1 LSNSSAAPAKP
12 KPRLSHVARAS
23 LLIAFFFGV
32 DKALGLLRQV
42 IVGREFGVSAEL
54 DAFNAANNIPDLLF
68 ALISGGALAIA
79 FIPVLSETMEHRGRA
94 EAWALFSRV
103 ANLAFLLTGAA
114 AVVVALFAAPIVR
127 AEIGIAP
134 GFTPELQNL
143 VADLMRL
150 NLVATLI
157 FSISGLVIAGLQANQ
172 HFFLPALAPAVYDLG
187 QIFGALVLAPDEGL
201 HVGPLTLP
209 AAGLGVHGLVYGAIL
224 GAALHLA
231 VQVPGLIR
239 YGFRWSPRVD
249 WRDAGVRQVLRLM
262 GPRILTIGAF
272 QLIFVI
278 QDNLAS
284 RVSVGSVTALTYGWL
299 IMQVP
304 ETLIGTAIATALL
317 PTIAEHFARRDDAAF
332 EAVVARAGRILLVL
346 TLPVAVVLSVALR
359 PLVQLA
365 FDFDPRGTELVV
377 WAARAYLAGLVGHSL
392 LEVAAR
398 AFYARQ
404 NARPPMAAAAL
415 GAGIF
420 ILASLTLY
428 RPLEAAG
435 IALAN
440 SVAFTVEAIFLLI
453 LLARAFPATLR
464 VGAHLM
470 RAGVASAVGGG
481 ACYLVLVLSPWG
493 RVITGALGLT
503 AGAALCLP
511 FLWREVRELRSL

>member
-1 LSNSSAAPAKP
+1 
-12 KPRLSHVARAS
+12 VARAS

-42 IVGREFGVSAEL
+42 IVGRQFGVSAEL

-79 FIPVLSETMEHRGRA
+79 FIPVLSETMQRQGRA

-114 AVVVALFAAPIVR
+114 AVVVAIFAAPIVR
-127 AEIGIAP
+127 AEIGVAP
-134 GFTPELQNL
+134 GFTPDLQDL

-187 QIFGALVLAPDEGL
+187 QIFGALVLAPEEGL
-201 HVGPLTLP
+201 HIGPLVLP
-209 AAGLGVHGLVYGAIL
+209 AAGMGVHGLVYGSIL

-231 VQVPGLIR
+231 VQIPGLIR
-239 YGFRWSPRVD
+239 HGFRWSPRVN
-249 WRDAGVRQVLRLM
+249 WRDPGVRKVLQLM

-317 PTIAEHFARRDDAAF
+317 PTIAEHFARADDAAF
-332 EAVVARAGRILLVL
+332 EAAVARAVRVLVVL
-346 TLPVAVVLSVALR
+346 TLPVAVVLGVALR

-365 FDFDPRGTELVV
+365 FDFDARGTELVV
-377 WAARAYLAGLVGHSL
+377 WASRAYLAGLVGHSL

-404 NARPPMAAAAL
+404 NARLPMAAAAL
-415 GAGIF
+415 GAVVF
-420 ILASLTLY
+420 VVASLVLY

-440 SVAFTVEAIFLLI
+440 SLAFTVEAILLLI

-464 VGAHLM
+464 VGAHLV
-470 RAGVASAVGGG
+470 RAGLAAAVGGVV
-481 ACYLVLVLSPWG
+481 CYLVLALSPWG
-493 RVITGALGLT
+493 SMLTGGLAVA
-503 AGAALCLP
+503 AGAVLTLP
-511 FLWREVRELRSL
+511 LLWPEVRELRSL